1 MSTTSPVDD
10 VMGRAETRR
19 STKTLRA
26 SMMAVSGEAYNTGEG
41 GEGGV
46 WTVRRGGE
54 GKRRVLIGLT
64 VAMLVRV
71 PIPNSPMD
79 LER

>member
-46 WTVRRGGE
+46 WTVRRGG
-54 GKRRVLIGLT
+54 GRKRRVLIGLT

>member
-1 MSTTSPVDD
+1 
-10 VMGRAETRR
+10 
-19 STKTLRA
+19 
-26 SMMAVSGEAYNTGEG
+26 MMAVSGEAYNTGEG
-41 GEGGV
+41 GEGEV
-46 WTVRRGGE
+46 WTVRRGG
-54 GKRRVLIGLT
+54 GRKRRVLIGLT